1 MKKLLTLLLALAML
15 LSMAAVAEA
24 PDTSVESTDA
34 AAAELGIPAAVTLHD
49 TDALSGNRGEPTKYE
64 TVEKIQAGLENV
76 CSQIYDG
83 IFTLS

>member
-49 TDALSGNRGEPTKYE
+49 TDALSGK
-64 TVEKIQAGLENV
+64 KIG
-76 CSQIYDG
+76 CSIARRSP
-83 IFTLS
+83 TLSRRWALTTARTSPLRTAT